1 MSIELRVLSG
11 ARAGQRERFDKSVIA
26 IGRHPLSDLRFD
38 PEADRDVSAR
48 HAEVRL
54 VGGRALLR
62 DVGSTNGTF
71 VNGRRLTT
79 ETELHAGDVLSF
91 GEQGPKVEFRH
102 AVSTAPAAG
111 AAAAAVPPTRAPSAP
126 AAGRPRG
133 ASITT
138 GERIAIAVREHT
150 RSLRI
155 TLWAL
160 GGLLVVGV
168 AGAYWMGHREATA
181 RAAQLDELLRRN
193 ATLSQSYGS
202 ELSRMAGT
210 VTGLD
215 SALASAKA
223 ETDALRARLQRE
235 RDDDP
240 RRANVDEWSR
250 RVAQAEQRHQ
260 RLALAASMDAPAIAA
275 ANGRAVAL
283 VAVEMPDGKAYS
295 GTGFAV
301 TSDGLVVTNRHL
313 TQDERGQ
320 PVRRVM
326 VIFSDTQRWLPAHV
340 VKTSASD
347 DIALLQI
354 DVAGPFPT
362 VSGIARSDA
371 ATVGSPVVL
380 IGYPLGTST
389 AGMNGDVS
397 HITARS
403 TLGVGTVSKRLPEVL
418 QVDAYAG
425 EGSSG
430 SPVFDAQGRVIGVVY
445 GGATESGGR
454 IVYAVPGARLAAQL
468 PPGIVAVR

>member
-1 MSIELRVLSG
+1 MSGHTALVTGGSSGIGAEICRQMLDAGYEVVSLSLGKPEHQHARLHSIDLDLTDAAATRQAAAEIAAQFYFTHFVHNAG
-11 ARAGQRERFDKSVIA
+11 AIRPAALADVKS
-26 IGRHPLSDLRFD
+26 SDL
-38 PEADRDVSAR
+38 EALSQLHLGAAITLAHPNTTIRVSGQSLAR
-48 HAEVRL
+48 LENASKE
-54 VGGRALLR
+54 ASLR
-62 DVGSTNGTF
+62 D
-71 VNGRRLTT
+71 
-79 ETELHAGDVLSF
+79 H
-91 GEQGPKVEFRH
+91 
-102 AVSTAPAAG
+102 
-111 AAAAAVPPTRAPSAP
+111 
-126 AAGRPRG
+126 
-133 ASITT
+133 
-138 GERIAIAVREHT
+138 
-150 RSLRI
+150 
-155 TLWAL
+155 LWIN
-160 GGLLVVGV
+160 
-168 AGAYWMGHREATA
+168 
-181 RAAQLDELLRRN
+181 RRN